1 MGCTQRVLAYDG
13 HDVMKY
19 GVFRDALSDFDYF
32 DFVCR
37 GFRRKKNRHSQHEY
51 SSKFSGQKTIL
62 ICSS

>member
-1 MGCTQRVLAYDG
+1 MAYDG

-37 GFRRKKNRHSQHEY
+37 GFRRKKIDTHNMSIPASFQVKKL
-51 SSKFSGQKTIL
+51 S
-62 ICSS
+62 

>member
-37 GFRRKKNRHSQHEY
+37 GFRRKKIDTHNMSIPASFQVKKL
-51 SSKFSGQKTIL
+51 S
-62 ICSS
+62 